1 MKRILIIG
9 DSWAIIPCNIYAPQ
23 SLWARDNLHWKY
35 DTKNNEVLDWLDF
48 RLLSRGH
55 SVSNRSY
62 GGNANWFQLGIAETY
77 LNSSVKNNFHIDLV
91 IWFHTELLRDMEMNF
106 SISNNKHTNV
116 IKKSGLEGI
125 TDYIA
130 TETYNY
136 AKSLHELSPLT
147 KWAIIGGHAPI
158 HKQNKDILSFA
169 DFVID
174 DYRSEITGTDAP
186 ECHTLSFS
194 EKNWQDLRD
203 YCDLPLEIILEELDK
218 KKSIEDMCSD
228 LSKFYD
234 GVHPSPDMN
243 KLLSDRIIKHFDL

>member
-1 MKRILIIG
+1 MKRILIVG
-9 DSWAIIPCNIYAPQ
+9 DSWAIIPCNIYSPQ

-35 DTKNNEVLDWLDF
+35 DTKSPDVLDWLDF
-48 RLLSRGH
+48 QLLSRGH

-106 SISNNKHTNV
+106 TMNNNQHMK
-116 IKKSGLEGI
+116 IAKEEGLNGI

-130 TETYNY
+130 IETYNY
-136 AKSLHELSPLT
+136 ARSLYEVSPST

-158 HKQNKDILSFA
+158 HAKYKDILSFA
-169 DFVID
+169 DLIID
-174 DYRSEITGTDAP
+174 DYRSMITGTTIP
-186 ECHTLSFS
+186 ECHTLSLS

-203 YCDLPLEIILEELDK
+203 HCEVPLEIILEELDK
-218 KKSIEDMCSD
+218 KKAIQEACSD

-234 GVHPSPDMN
+234 GVHPSPHMN
-243 KLLSDRIIKHFDL
+243 KLLSEKIIKHFDL